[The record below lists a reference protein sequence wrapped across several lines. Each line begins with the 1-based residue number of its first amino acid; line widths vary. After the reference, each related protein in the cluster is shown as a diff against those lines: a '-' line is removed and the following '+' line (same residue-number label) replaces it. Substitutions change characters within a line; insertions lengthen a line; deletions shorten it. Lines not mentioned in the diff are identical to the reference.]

1 MELREKR
8 ACGGCSARVG
18 KKKGGAKRRD
28 KGNIEITNLTGFY
41 SPVFPFFALV
51 SRWFRVQRRRGR
63 QRCARGFLS
72 TEMTRGFAAAS
83 RRRASSSNR
92 LGVKERRTNDAAMEQ
107 MERKEKERVK
117 RRGKRKKGGRKDRG
131 GCVIRPFSTIIY
143 IYIASRL
150 GYNYD
155 MYAHIIA
162 LTPRVQAVPRLLD
175 YLPQYS

>member
-1 MELREKR
+1 MCTWFFVDGDDAWFRDCIEEEGIVVESTEREREADKRRRDGTDGEKR
-8 ACGGCSARVG
+8 
-18 KKKGGAKRRD
+18 
-28 KGNIEITNLTGFY
+28 
-41 SPVFPFFALV
+41 
-51 SRWFRVQRRRGR
+51 
-63 QRCARGFLS
+63 
-72 TEMTRGFAAAS
+72 
-83 RRRASSSNR
+83 
-92 LGVKERRTNDAAMEQ
+92 EREGEE
-107 MERKEKERVK
+107 ERKEEK
-117 RRGKRKKGGRKDRG
+117 RGKKGSQ